1 MDEIHAGNAEH
12 AQKFAACSK
21 SEALEQHDQGV
32 VYAMAMLRRFTDE
45 QFAKQGEF
53 LMGMPMTVDQAIQ
66 GVLIQHPREHAA
78 TIQAAL

>member
-1 MDEIHAGNAEH
+1 
-12 AQKFAACSK
+12 
-21 SEALEQHDQGV
+21 
-32 VYAMAMLRRFTDE
+32 MAMLRRFTDE